1 MIRYIGGVLVAVI
14 LAAGT
19 AVSAAADRGAVGAV
33 YTATNG
39 AAGNQVLAYDRSAD
53 GALAF
58 AGAFDTGG
66 SGTGAGLGN
75 QGGLR
80 MTDDSKFLLVVNAG
94 SNDVSVLRVT
104 LQGLEVTDRIG
115 SGGLRPV
122 SIAVSGRLVYVLNA
136 GGSAGDVDN
145 ISGFRISRDGR
156 LTPIAG
162 STRPLSDTSTAP
174 AQIEFSPDGSLLVV
188 TEKGPNTIGVYP
200 VSATGLLGAGA
211 FYASS
216 GMTPFGFSFGK
227 RSQLFV
233 SEAWGGAPNAS
244 TVSSYDVSD
253 SGSLLSI
260 DPVVPNTKRQPAGSP
275 SPTAVVICT
284 SRTPAAAPSAGTRFD
299 RTARSSCSMPT
310 ARPLPPVPA
319 LPRSTWPSRS
329 TTSTSTRS
337 APARIR
343 SRFCERCRMASCSQR
358 DWWAGC
364 LPGRMVW
371 SHDEA
376 GRALAHRGRVPRH
389 VSLVA

>member
-216 GMTPFGFSFGK
+216 GMTPFGFSFGQ
-227 RSQLFV
+227 RGQLFV

-260 DPVVPNTKRQPAGSP
+260 DPVVPNTETAACWLTVTNSGRYLYVTNTGSSTVSGYEIRPNGTLELLDADGATAPTGAGSAPIDLAFSVNDQYLYALSAGANTITILRTLPHGKLQPAGLVGGLP
-275 SPTAVVICT
+275 
-284 SRTPAAAPSAGTRFD
+284 AGTN
-299 RTARSSCSMPT
+299 
-310 ARPLPPVPA
+310 
-319 LPRSTWPSRS
+319 
-329 TTSTSTRS
+329 
-337 APARIR
+337 
-343 SRFCERCRMASCSQR
+343 
-358 DWWAGC
+358 G
-364 LPGRMVW
+364 
-371 SHDEA
+371 
-376 GRALAHRGRVPRH
+376 
-389 VSLVA
+389 LVAR